1 MRYKLFKSLL
11 LLFFAMSAYA
21 NNESTNEL
29 SFGIGITE
37 AGTISK
43 LKGMHT
49 AVTGNTGTN
58 VKNATLANNHFKF
71 DYI

>member
-11 LLFFAMSAYA
+11 LSFFAMSAYA

-49 AVTGNTGTN
+49 AVTGNTGTC
-58 VKNATLANNHFKF
+58 
-71 DYI
+71 